1 MKYRGFAFAFLGV
14 LIFSFTLPMV
24 KLALPG
30 FSPWTLTFG
39 RAAIAGVLAI
49 AFLKFSK
56 VSFPEKKLLR
66 PLFVTAGGIVVGWP
80 ILTTLALQETT
91 SAHAA
96 VITAGLP
103 LVTAILAVNRLH
115 EHVPK
120 AFWLAALVG
129 TLTLVGYAW
138 IHGGQE
144 GASLK
149 ADLYLLGAVVAAAIG
164 YVEGAA
170 LSRVM
175 PGWHVVSWCVVL
187 TLPISLPYFAISFWL
202 GSESHTVTPV
212 SLLAFLFTAFG
223 SMYFGFFAWY
233 RGLAELGVAKG
244 SQVQLIQ
251 SLLTLL
257 WSAWLLNEK
266 VSKTTLLAAS
276 VVVVCIAVTQKAR
289 TSKRISGRYLKQS
302 AKLRN

>member
-1 MKYRGFAFAFLGV
+1 MSINYRGFAFAFLGV

-39 RAAIAGVLAI
+39 RAAIAGILAI
-49 AFLKFSK
+49 AFLKYSK
-56 VSFPEKKLLR
+56 VPFPERKLLR
-66 PLFVTAGGIVVGWP
+66 PLLVTATGIVVGWP

-103 LVTAILAVNRLH
+103 LMTAILAVTRLK

-120 AFWLAALVG
+120 AFWFAALIG
-129 TLTLVGYAW
+129 TFTLVVYAW
-138 IHGGQE
+138 MHGGQE
-144 GASLK
+144 GVSIK
-149 ADLYLLGAVVAAAIG
+149 ADLYLLGAVLAAAIG

-170 LSRVM
+170 LSKVM

-187 TLPISLPYFAISFWL
+187 TLPISLPYFVISLWL
-202 GSESHTVTPV
+202 GSDNHAVTTT

-257 WSAWLLNEK
+257 WSAWLLNEY
-266 VSKTTLLAAS
+266 VSRDTLLAAS
-276 VVVVCIAVTQKAR
+276 VVVICIAITQR
-289 TSKRISGRYLKQS
+289 IRISSLTI
-302 AKLRN
+302 RN